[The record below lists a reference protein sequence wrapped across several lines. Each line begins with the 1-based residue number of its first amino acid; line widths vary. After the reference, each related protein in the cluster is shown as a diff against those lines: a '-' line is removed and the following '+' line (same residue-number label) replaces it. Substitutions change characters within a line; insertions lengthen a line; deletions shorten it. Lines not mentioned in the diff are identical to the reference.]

1 MERWKIKKKWEKFGK
16 TENPGRLNDL
26 LHIVYKDADVF
37 WKNCKDNLGLVL
49 KDGLLKENIDGEA
62 VTWAYNRLIS
72 RKEKKKILMV
82 ISDGAPVDDSTL
94 STNQPDILDN
104 HLKETVDDIEKA
116 NSIKLMAIGIGHD
129 VSKYYK
135 NAFVIEDAENLGD
148 VIISNLTNLLGNS
161 KS

>member
-1 MERWKIKKKWEKFGK
+1 
-16 TENPGRLNDL
+16 
-26 LHIVYKDADVF
+26 
-37 WKNCKDNLGLVL
+37 
-49 KDGLLKENIDGEA
+49 
-62 VTWAYNRLIS
+62 
-72 RKEKKKILMV
+72 MV

-116 NSIKLMAIGIGHD
+116 NSIKLMAIGIGRD